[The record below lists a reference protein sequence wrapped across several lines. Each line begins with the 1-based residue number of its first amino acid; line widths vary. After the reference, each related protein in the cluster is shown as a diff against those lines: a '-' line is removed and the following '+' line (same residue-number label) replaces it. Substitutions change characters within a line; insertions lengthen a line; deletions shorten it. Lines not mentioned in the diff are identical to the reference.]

1 MRFVTLIFL
10 STTILRHIVRTKA
23 YSAPQLPAGHRFP
36 MGVFRRIYETLL
48 ADGLITQEQ
57 VHVPS
62 ELPCKDTLQL
72 VHTAEYVDS
81 FTGGLLDE
89 ARMKRIGFGE
99 VSRSP
104 VLIERTLSE
113 VAGTLLT
120 ARLALEHGLACNT
133 AGGTHHAFPSA
144 GSGFCILNDLAITAA
159 VLLREAAV
167 ERVLILDLD
176 VHQGDGTAL
185 IFEGEP
191 RVFTMSMHG
200 EGNFPARKQ
209 RSDLDVPL
217 PDGTADD
224 EYLRVLGEMLPPV
237 LSCFQ
242 PDIVLY
248 DAGVDTQKDDSLG
261 KLALTDDGLLRRELQ
276 VLDTCLA
283 AGIPVAGYVGG
294 GYSPDLDVL
303 ARRHTLLHKAAAEM
317 WELYELGSKG
327 TG

>member
-1 MRFVTLIFL
+1 MLL
-10 STTILRHIVRTKA
+10 ED
-23 YSAPQLPAGHRFP
+23 
-36 MGVFRRIYETLL
+36 GV
-48 ADGLITQEQ
+48 ITQDQ

-62 ELPCKDTLQL
+62 KLPCHDTLQL

-81 FTGGLLDE
+81 FTQGVLEE

-120 ARLALEHGLACNT
+120 ARLALEHGLACNS
-133 AGGTHHAFPSA
+133 AGGTHHAFPAA

-167 ERVLILDLD
+167 QRVLILDLD
-176 VHQGDGTAL
+176 VHQGDGTAF

-191 RVFTMSMHG
+191 RVFTMSIHG

-242 PDIVLY
+242 PNIVLY
-248 DAGVDTQKDDSLG
+248 DAGVDTHKDDSLG
-261 KLALTDDGLLRRELQ
+261 KLALTDEGLLRRELQ

-294 GYSPDLDVL
+294 GYSPGLDVL
-303 ARRHTLLHKAAAEM
+303 ARRHTLLHKAAAHM
-317 WELYELGSKG
+317 WQAYELGSKG
-327 TG
+327 TV